1 MQDCL
6 FCKIIAGEI
15 PCKKVYE
22 DDKTLAFYD
31 VDPQAPIHI
40 LVIPK
45 EHIQSIQAL
54 EEKDGAMVAHI
65 FSVIQKLATSLEL
78 TDGYRVV
85 CNCGKDGG
93 QTVLHLHFHLLGG
106 RSMNWPPG

>member
-6 FCKIIAGEI
+6 FCKIISGEI

-31 VDPQAPIHI
+31 VDPQAPVHI

-45 EHIQSIQAL
+45 EHIQSIQTL
-54 EEKDGAMVAHI
+54 KEKDSAMVAHI